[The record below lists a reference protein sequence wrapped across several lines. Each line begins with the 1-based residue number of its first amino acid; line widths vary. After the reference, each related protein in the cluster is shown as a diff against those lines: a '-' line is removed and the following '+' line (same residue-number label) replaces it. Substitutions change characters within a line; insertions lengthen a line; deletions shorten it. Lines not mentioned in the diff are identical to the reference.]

1 MRYNEWSRVKF
12 GDIIISVS
20 DTFKSDYIE
29 VVLINT
35 SDIHD
40 GKVLNHELVRNE
52 NLRGQFKK
60 SFRFEDILY
69 SEIRPINRRFAYI
82 DFDSNHY
89 VASTK
94 LMVLRK
100 ISDDID
106 TKFLFHIL
114 KSDQILK
121 KLQAIAESRS
131 GTFPQITFSELSR
144 LEISLPSKIEQVK
157 IANILS
163 SIENKIEVN
172 NKIIEIIEEMAQTIF
187 TSWFIYF
194 EPFRDGEFENSEIGL
209 IPKKWRVGKITS
221 LGEVA
226 SGSTPSKA
234 RKEFYSKNGIAWITP
249 KDLSLTDNIFISKG
263 AVDITNQGLRSG
275 GLRLLPKGSI
285 LMSSRAPIGYIAIS
299 KNEITTNQGF
309 KSVIPYQEFGSEF
322 VYLFLKN
329 NIDNIKSWATGSTF
343 MEISGSSFKSIPAL
357 IPDKKALKEFKA
369 IVEPFFSK
377 IEKLEEEIN
386 LLKKIRDSLL
396 PKLMSGEIRVP
407 LEEITYAEIY

>member
-20 DTFKSDYIE
+20 DTFKSDYKE

-100 ISDDID
+100 ISDDVD

-114 KSDQILK
+114 KSDKILK
-121 KLQAIAESRS
+121 KLQTIAESRS

-263 AVDITNQGLRSG
+263 AVDITNQGLKSG

-357 IPDKKALKEFKA
+357 IPDKKVLKEFKA
-369 IVEPFFSK
+369 IVEPFFNK